1 MTLTTP
7 VRFLKGIGP
16 SRSGCLERLG
26 VQTVRDALLLV
37 PRRYEDRRALLPI
50 GRLRLGEFQAVA
62 GRVKAVGAGRTRRG
76 VPYCEVMLEDGTGTL
91 LARWYRQPYLTR
103 TFRRGQ
109 RVLRIAERRCRRPFD
124 RDLPRVA
131 IGRATD
137 GVHGACPSV
146 RQRANDTGFP

>member
-1 MTLTTP
+1 MSDVGFRIFKFDIRNSKSEIKMTASDYTELASSRQALSPSRVPTRVTLTTP

-103 TFRRGQ
+103 TFRR
-109 RVLRIAERRCRRPFD
+109 C
-124 RDLPRVA
+124 
-131 IGRATD
+131 
-137 GVHGACPSV
+137 
-146 RQRANDTGFP
+146 